1 MKTFALIQL
10 DEILSRLQST
20 AMSIVGKLVF
30 ALVIFIV
37 GRSIIKL
44 IKRSFTRWHT
54 KKNLGESAYGFMSSC
69 INIVLNLIL
78 VLTIASVLGVPM
90 TSIITLIGS
99 AGLAVG
105 LALQGGLSN
114 FAGGVIILIFK
125 PFEVGD
131 YIVCGA
137 DEGTVQKINVFY
149 TTLVTPDNRHVVIPN
164 STVSNSSI
172 TNVTAEGERRLDVP
186 FSVPSSADIETVRGA
201 LLPLV
206 EGDERVTGREAPVVR
221 IVSYGAG
228 AYNFELRLW
237 CKTESYWD
245 VRFELLIKVP
255 EKLSECGI
263 EIAKNAVA
271 VTEDTSKSA
280 K

>member
-1 MKTFALIQL
+1 MKTYAFIQL
-10 DEILSRLQST
+10 DELVSRLQSI
-20 AMSIVGKLVF
+20 AVSIVGKLIF
-30 ALVIFIV
+30 SLLIFIV

-44 IKRSFTRWHT
+44 IKRSFKRWHA
-54 KKNLGESAYGFMSSC
+54 KKNLGESAYGFMTSC

-114 FAGGVIILIFK
+114 FAGGVMILIFK
-125 PFEVGD
+125 PFEVGN

-164 STVSNSSI
+164 STVSNSSV
-172 TNVTAEGERRLDVP
+172 TNVTVEGERRLDVP
-186 FSVPSSADIETVRGA
+186 FSVPSSANIDTVRAA

-206 EGDERVTGREAPVVR
+206 EGDGRVTGREAPVVR
-221 IVSYGAG
+221 IVGYGAG
-228 AYNFELRLW
+228 CYNFELRVW
-237 CKTESYWD
+237 CKTESFWD
-245 VRFELLIKVP
+245 LKFELLIKVP
-255 EKLSECGI
+255 EKLSESGI

-271 VTEDTSKSA
+271 VA
-280 K
+280 KE